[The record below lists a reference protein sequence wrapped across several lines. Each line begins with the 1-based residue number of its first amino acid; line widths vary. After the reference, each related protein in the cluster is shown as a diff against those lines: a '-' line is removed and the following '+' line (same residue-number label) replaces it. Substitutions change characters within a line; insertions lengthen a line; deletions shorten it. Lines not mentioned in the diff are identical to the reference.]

1 LIGSNRQYIDEVIPH
16 IGSLLSTSLGDVV
29 KEAEVVVIGTRG
41 VGVDKLRSSLRP
53 EHIVIDLV
61 NLDRKS
67 RPANSGDYEGICW

>member
-1 LIGSNRQYIDEVIPH
+1 
-16 IGSLLSTSLGDVV
+16 LGDVV